1 MEITEILQVLESHR
15 DSLRRTMQIIREL
28 ATTPERMTSFS
39 EFAREAQA
47 FEEAAAI
54 LRQVPDQGPLPPEK
68 LREMGG
74 EPVYIIED
82 GRGGHWELSENAEDY
97 LEDRDLREYG
107 KRWEAYPCK
116 PSLTGWISVEERLPD
131 NEKPV
136 LAYYGFCREDDDLGA
151 RFIGTLTYF
160 CYDPEPH
167 WQHES
172 TGLFVT
178 RWMPLPEPPGKS
190 AEAL

>member
-1 MEITEILQVLESHR
+1 MEITEILQVLEGHR

-82 GRGGHWELSENAEDY
+82 GRGGHWKLSENAEDY
-97 LEDRDLREYG
+97 LEGRDLREYG
-107 KRWEAYPCK
+107 KKWEAYPCK
-116 PSLTGWISVEERLPD
+116 PSLTGWISVEERLPE
-131 NEKPV
+131 NERPV
-136 LAYYGFCREDDDLGA
+136 LTFVGYEESMIGF
-151 RFIGTLTYF
+151 ITVSSYF
-160 CYDPEPH
+160 CFDRNPH
-167 WQHES
+167 WQWD
-172 TGLFVT
+172 GLV
-178 RWMPLPEPPGKS
+178 RDEQRVLYWMPLPEPPGNS
-190 AEAL
+190 